1 MTPMQQR
8 ARVES
13 TLAAI
18 DPDLVARAPLLSS
31 VLGLEIPDS
40 ELTAS
45 FDAKL
50 RKTSLEDLLA
60 TVLRARAD
68 REPLVLVLE
77 DCHWID
83 ALSRDLLESLG
94 RSAAALPVL
103 FVLAYRPQATPGGGL
118 GVERIPD
125 FEELVLDRLDA
136 DDAAELIRSKLAQ
149 VLGAETPA
157 DISGDLVA
165 LVTRAGRGQRVLR
178 RGARDLHRRSRDR
191 RSGRD
196 SHARPRAAGEPAH
209 PRPVADRRAVRVAP
223 PHR

>member
-1 MTPMQQR
+1 MTPTSSAPDWSR
-8 ARVES
+8 RS
-13 TLAAI
+13 RTI

-31 VLGLEIPDS
+31 VLGLEMPDS

-68 REPLVLVLE
+68 REPIVLVLE

-103 FVLAYRPQATPGGGL
+103 FVLAYRPEATPGGGL
-118 GVERIPD
+118 G
-125 FEELVLDRLDA
+125 DRA
-136 DDAAELIRSKLAQ
+136 
-149 VLGAETPA
+149 
-157 DISGDLVA
+157 
-165 LVTRAGRGQRVLR
+165 
-178 RGARDLHRRSRDR
+178 HRRLRGDP
-191 RSGRD
+191 
-196 SHARPRAAGEPAH
+196 ARPT
-209 PRPVADRRAVRVAP
+209 RRR
-223 PHR
+223 